1 MNYHMPTKLIFGQGK
16 ISSLGEILGNYP
28 SFKKILIV
36 TDKDLIKTGIV
47 GKVSSQL
54 KNFEIFDGIEQNPKS
69 PTVNKA
75 GQMAREMK
83 PDLIIAVGGGSAL
96 DAGKAVAL
104 LATNPG
110 KIEDY
115 EGRRKYNVNPLP
127 MIAVPTTCGT
137 GSEVTW
143 VSVITDPERKFK
155 MSVKGPEMYPIFAIV
170 DPDFLLTLPKNLIAA
185 TGMDALTHAIEAY
198 TVKPASIIT
207 DLFAYKAIELIANSI
222 LEAYEDIERN
232 QTARLNLMLGS
243 TIAGFAFGNSD
254 VGAVHCLSESIG
266 AIFDIPHGIAN
277 AVFLPLVMDFNR
289 PVCEEKF
296 SNIAR
301 IFSIDSPDKSIAS
314 SLLIQRIKALSKSLG
329 IPSFAELNID
339 SGSYQLI
346 AEYSFMNNSNP
357 SNPREAKVEDYLEI
371 IKTA

>member
-1 MNYHMPTKLIFGQGK
+1 MPTKLIFGQGK
-16 ISSLGEILGNYP
+16 ISSLGEILENYP

-36 TDKDLIKTGIV
+36 TDKGLIKTGIV
-47 GKVSSQL
+47 DKVCSQL
-54 KNFEIFDGIEQNPKS
+54 KNYEIFDGVEQNPKS
-69 PTVNKA
+69 TTVNKA
-75 GQMAREMK
+75 GLMARNMK

-104 LATNPG
+104 LATNPE

-115 EGRRKYNVNPLP
+115 EGRRKYKVNPLP
-127 MIAVPTTCGT
+127 LIAVPTTCGT

-155 MSVKGPEMYPIFAIV
+155 MSVKGPEIYPMIAIV

-198 TVKPASIIT
+198 TVKPASLIT
-207 DLFAYKAIELIANSI
+207 DLFAYKAIELIADSI
-222 LEAYEDIERN
+222 LEAYEDIEKNR
-232 QTARLNLMLGS
+232 TAGSNLMLGS
-243 TIAGFAFGNSD
+243 TLAGFAFGNSD

-277 AVFLPLVMDFNR
+277 AVFLPPVMEFNR

-301 IFSIDSPDKSIAS
+301 LFSIDSPDKSTAS
-314 SLLIQRIKALSKSLG
+314 SLLIQRIKTLSKSVG

-346 AEYSFMNNSNP
+346 AEYSFKNNSNP
-357 SNPREAKVEDYLEI
+357 SNPREASVEDYLEI